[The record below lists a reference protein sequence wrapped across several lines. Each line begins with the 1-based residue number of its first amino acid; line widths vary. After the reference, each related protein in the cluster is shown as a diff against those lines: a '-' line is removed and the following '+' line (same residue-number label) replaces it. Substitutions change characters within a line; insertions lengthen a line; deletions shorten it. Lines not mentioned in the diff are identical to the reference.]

1 MKKCKSGHTHE
12 GNLSSTLSML
22 PSCRV
27 SLEYGSLKSD
37 SNSGLL
43 FFFFGYGPS
52 FSFSVELR
60 KERLRYEFVEAW
72 WCRD

>member
-1 MKKCKSGHTHE
+1 MEKCKSEHTDE
-12 GNLSSTLSML
+12 GNLSSTRSML

-27 SLEYGSLKSD
+27 SLIAVYLRQSLKHT
-37 SNSGLL
+37 
-43 FFFFGYGPS
+43 FFFGYGPS
-52 FSFSVELR
+52 FSFCLELR